1 MSPSGS
7 PSSSVRLPFAVVVLS
22 TALAAPVLASDDPGS
37 SLLRHT
43 LAHPADLAA
52 DAAFTGAAISGEV
65 TGAVTFAS
73 ARGQAADEPATTGGN
88 RRVKGMLLSALLP
101 GLGQYWDGQRNWAYG
116 FFAAEAAV
124 WGTYAGFKIQQG
136 VREDRYIDFA
146 ERFGGVAD
154 AEGQSDTYYVDLGKY
169 ESFGEY
175 EVIATR
181 AEEGE
186 IYGADQRWSWPT
198 TERRRRY
205 RDLHSQAEDSE
216 QNAELMFAVALLN
229 RALSVVH
236 AARSISNEP
245 RMAIQVRPGHEG
257 ELVPTLTWATRF

>member
-1 MSPSGS
+1 MSPSGF
-7 PSSSVRLPFAVVVLS
+7 PSSSARPMIVGAALSVALVVP
-22 TALAAPVLASDDPGS
+22 AAASDASGS
-37 SLLRHT
+37 SVLQHR
-43 LAHPADLAA
+43 LAHPADL
-52 DAAFTGAAISGEV
+52 V
-65 TGAVTFAS
+65 TGTAFADDAGLDAMGASAAFAS
-73 ARGQAADEPATTGGN
+73 ARGQAIDEPAPAGGN

-116 FFAAEAAV
+116 FFAAEAAI
-124 WGTYAGFKIQQG
+124 WGSYAGFKVQEG
-136 VREDRYIDFA
+136 LREDRYIDFA
-146 ERFGGVAD
+146 ERWGGVAD
-154 AEGQSDTYYVDLGKY
+154 AEGQSESYYVDLGKY

-181 AEEGE
+181 GEEGE
-186 IYGADQRWSWPT
+186 IYGEDHRWAWPT
-198 TERRRRY
+198 TERRHRY
-205 RDLHSQAEDSE
+205 RDLHSQAEDSA